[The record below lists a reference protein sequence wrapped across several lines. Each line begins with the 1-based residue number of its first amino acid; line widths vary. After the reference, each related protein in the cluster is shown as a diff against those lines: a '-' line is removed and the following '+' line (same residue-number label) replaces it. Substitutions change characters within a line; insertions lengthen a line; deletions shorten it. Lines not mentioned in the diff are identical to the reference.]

1 MLSLGVVDS
10 NLLQIRIECRVT
22 TWIREGGK
30 HVVIIQ
36 STLYMLKGRLV
47 GTGSFL
53 LKGFKKER
61 KKKVF
66 WKNKSQALSAY
77 SGTTA
82 FVNIILRMSQS
93 VCTSSSTVL

>member
-1 MLSLGVVDS
+1 MLSSYNQHYICL
-10 NLLQIRIECRVT
+10 RVG
-22 TWIREGGK
+22 WWG
-30 HVVIIQ
+30 Q
-36 STLYMLKGRLV
+36 DPSCLKA
-47 GTGSFL
+47 
-53 LKGFKKER
+53 LKKKE